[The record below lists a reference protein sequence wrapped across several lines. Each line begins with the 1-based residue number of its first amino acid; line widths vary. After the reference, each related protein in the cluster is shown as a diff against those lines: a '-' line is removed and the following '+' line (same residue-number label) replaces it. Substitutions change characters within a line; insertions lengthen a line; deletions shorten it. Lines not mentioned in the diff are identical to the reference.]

1 MTTVDIAVSSR
12 LDTTAYTL
20 ANSPHAVR
28 VNFPAA
34 AGGRTAGIAAL
45 WWRLVA
51 PSQRQNA
58 TFDSS
63 PEPQRRSYSINVTL
77 RILKHLPFALFI

>member
-1 MTTVDIAVSSR
+1 MWVKT
-12 LDTTAYTL
+12 
-20 ANSPHAVR
+20 VR

-34 AGGRTAGIAAL
+34 ADGRAAGIAAL

-51 PSQRQNA
+51 QSQRENA

-63 PEPQRRSYSINVTL
+63 PEPQRRKYSISVTL
-77 RILKHLPFALFI
+77 HVLKLAVRFIYMKF